1 MSYIFDSTF
10 LDDGDG
16 RHFRGLRI
24 IHRLKGIIHGTEPME
39 EIEVSEYMVP
49 M

>member
-1 MSYIFDSTF
+1 MRYIRDSTI
-10 LDDGDG
+10 LDDGDR
-16 RHFRGLRI
+16 RHFRGPRI